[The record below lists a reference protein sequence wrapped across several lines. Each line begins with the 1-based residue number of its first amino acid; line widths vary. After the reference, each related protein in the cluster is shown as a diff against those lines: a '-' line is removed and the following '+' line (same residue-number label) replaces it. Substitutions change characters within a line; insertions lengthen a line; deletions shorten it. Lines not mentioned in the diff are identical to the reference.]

1 MPNYEDTYSKSTFTN
16 VFRDAV
22 DSLVTQYRSPQG
34 ASEASKKWVSN
45 MLSEGNPVVGRIGT
59 AQFASGKFY
68 YFDYLPTLLENRE
81 VFDSNP
87 IILSL
92 GDAQYNGTLGVNI
105 RFLPFKVRVDFL
117 NEFVNAA
124 SSRID
129 SASSGRQE
137 KIARLQSSLN
147 ITWESLGRLR
157 YKYGL
162 EYATRNYLFA
172 GMSNVKVI
180 SYENWHR
187 MACIDDDTFF
197 GKTSSEIHSNFYG
210 YITKNKKSK

>member
-1 MPNYEDTYSKSTFTN
+1 MPNYEDVYSKSTYTN

-22 DSLVTQYRSPQG
+22 DSLIKQYRSPQG
-34 ASEASKKWVSN
+34 ASEASKNWVSN
-45 MLSEGNPVVGRIGT
+45 MLSEGNPVVGQIGT

-68 YFDYLPTLLENRE
+68 YFNYLPTLLENRE

-105 RFLPFKVRVDFL
+105 RFLPFKIRVDFL

-129 SASSGRQE
+129 SASSGRQQR
-137 KIARLQSSLN
+137 IARLQSSLN

-157 YKYGL
+157 RKYKL

-187 MACIDDDTFF
+187 MACIDDDTFV
-197 GKTSSEIHSNFYG
+197 GENSSVIHSKFYG
-210 YITKNKKSK
+210 NI